1 MEIANILK
9 VNPKIIKEYNF
20 QNQEDII
27 YILLWLEEQYPR
39 MSLDFNILERVDD
52 DGNDTV
58 MNVPQ
63 LVEDYEEGTDGYC
76 LLVERRPSLTP
87 LSVSFGGKISNLED
101 WEF

>member
-1 MEIANILK
+1 
-9 VNPKIIKEYNF
+9 
-20 QNQEDII
+20 
-27 YILLWLEEQYPR
+27 
-39 MSLDFNILERVDD
+39 
-52 DGNDTV
+52 

-63 LVEDYEEGTDGYC
+63 LVEDYEEGTDGHC